1 MKSLLALVAAILV
14 SAAAH
19 AAPPTD
25 ESVDALLTAMRAQ
38 QNIEAMLPAMEQM
51 TRQAQGAA
59 TAGKAHSA
67 EQQRVMDAVAARLFQ
82 VIREELSWS
91 NMRPVYLQIYRE
103 SFTQEEVDGVLAFY
117 TSPAGI
123 AFVEKM
129 PLVMQKSTEL
139 MQGRMAPMIKRIRAE
154 MQQALAEAR
163 GSGR

>member
-51 TRQAQGAA
+51 TRQAQAAA
-59 TAGKAHSA
+59 TAGKALSA

>member
-59 TAGKAHSA
+59 TAGKALSA

>member
-14 SAAAH
+14 SLAAH

-25 ESVDALLTAMRAQ
+25 ESIDALLTASKTQRTLEGVLSSMDQLMRQSQAAASRGQPLSAQ
-38 QNIEAMLPAMEQM
+38 
-51 TRQAQGAA
+51 
-59 TAGKAHSA
+59 
-67 EQQRVMDAVAARLFQ
+67 QQRVMEAVTSRLAL
-82 VIREELSWS
+82 VIRDELSWS